1 MRLLTIDKEAIESIQ
16 EVVRYAESHRSS
28 IDQLKK
34 TIAGERLPAGDD
46 PGHVCFFNDGVRA
59 VYSIEDQPMGM
70 CRHLSVSVEASGA
83 YKYPSEEAVTMLM
96 TEFGFKYPLK
106 DSKIWIEED
115 VLTPGGLNVAAI
127 NVLQLYE

>member
-1 MRLLTIDKEAIESIQ
+1 MRLLIIDKDAIEAIQ
-16 EVVRYAESHRSS
+16 KVVSYAEAHKSS
-28 IDQLKK
+28 IDQLKEAM
-34 TIAGERLPAGDD
+34 AGERLPAGDD
-46 PGHVCFFNDGVRA
+46 PGHVCFFNNGIRV

-70 CRHLSVSVEASGA
+70 CRHLSVSVEASGT
-83 YKYPSEEAVTMLM
+83 YKYPSEEAVTMIM

-115 VLTPGGLNVAAI
+115 VLTPGGLNVTAI